1 MKITEIE
8 HRIMVKKTQSVV
20 AKEYSHEVIKIITS
34 MSISFGIKHNNTD
47 V

>member
-20 AKEYSHEVIKIITS
+20 AKEYSHEVIKNYYINEY
-34 MSISFGIKHNNTD
+34 KLWN
-47 V
+47 